1 MQKGSL
7 PKFLLLSRAP
17 ASGGFMAEPVG
28 TCQGSALRFDRWR
41 GACGGLDRTLRAS
54 AAPQE
59 P

>member
-1 MQKGSL
+1 
-7 PKFLLLSRAP
+7 
-17 ASGGFMAEPVG
+17 MAEPVG
-28 TCQGSALRFDRWR
+28 TCQGSPLRSDRWR